1 MFCVKCGSKCEEF
14 MEGENL
20 RQKCTSCGYI
30 HYKNP
35 YPCIAVLIANDRG
48 EILLGKRG
56 KDSIYPGRWCLP
68 CGYIEYDETYLEAAV
83 REVQEEAGITVMP
96 DGIINVVSNHFP
108 NGVHSLVVVLLGHYS
123 GVDVLTPGDDIV
135 DAGWFSIEDMTKL
148 PPLAFSAD
156 TFIITK
162 YKTQVEKYG
171 KIPTLT
177 LEGSRS
183 AENGLDMGPEGE
195 ANEEQYS
202 RGTN

>member
-123 GVDVLTPGDDIV
+123 GGDVLTPGDDIV

-148 PPLAFSAD
+148 PPLALSGFRKA
-156 TFIITK
+156 
-162 YKTQVEKYG
+162 
-171 KIPTLT
+171 
-177 LEGSRS
+177 
-183 AENGLDMGPEGE
+183 ANGIWRPEAGIM
-195 ANEEQYS
+195 
-202 RGTN
+202 

>member
-1 MFCVKCGSKCEEF
+1 MK
-14 MEGENL
+14 NL
-20 RQKCTSCGYI
+20 WKERISGKNVLPAVI
-30 HYKNP
+30 FIIKNP

-123 GVDVLTPGDDIV
+123 GDDVLTPGDDIV

-148 PPLAFSAD
+148 PPLAF
-156 TFIITK
+156 FRRYIYY
-162 YKTQVEKYG
+162 YKV
-171 KIPTLT
+171 
-177 LEGSRS
+177 
-183 AENGLDMGPEGE
+183 
-195 ANEEQYS
+195 
-202 RGTN
+202 

>member
-123 GVDVLTPGDDIV
+123 GDDVLTPGDDIV
-135 DAGWFSIEDMTKL
+135 DAG
-148 PPLAFSAD
+148 
-156 TFIITK
+156 

-195 ANEEQYS
+195 ANEEQHS